1 MLPATTE
8 LTPLILVIARFADRV
23 LENVQVESTA
33 ASGVNTAVRVLP
45 VNTSDGVRDTAVPVS
60 SFKQVMPVMYL
71 VMLVFAPEVSATVTE
86 PDRLC

>member
-8 LTPLILVIARFADRV
+8 LTPLVLVIPRFADRV
-23 LENVQVESTA
+23 LVNVQVESTVA
-33 ASGVNTAVRVLP
+33 GGVNTAVRVLP
-45 VNTSDGVRDTAVPVS
+45 VNTNDGVGDTAAPVS

-71 VMLVFAPEVSATVTE
+71 VMLVFPPEVSATVTE

>member
-8 LTPLILVIARFADRV
+8 LTPLVLVIARFADRV
-23 LENVQVESTA
+23 FVNVQVESTVA
-33 ASGVNTAVRVLP
+33 GGVNTAVRVLP
-45 VNTSDGVRDTAVPVS
+45 VNTNDGVGDTAAPVR

-71 VMLVFAPEVSATVTE
+71 VILVFAPEVSATVTE

>member
-8 LTPLILVIARFADRV
+8 LTPLVLVIARFADRV
-23 LENVQVESTA
+23 LVNVQVESTVA
-33 ASGVNTAVRVLP
+33 GGVNTAVRVLP
-45 VNTSDGVRDTAVPVS
+45 VNTSAGVGDTAAPVR
-60 SFKQVMPVMYL
+60 SFKQVISVMYL

>member
-8 LTPLILVIARFADRV
+8 LTPLVLVIARFADRV
-23 LENVQVESTA
+23 LVNIQVESTVA
-33 ASGVNTAVRVLP
+33 GGVNTAVRVLP
-45 VNTSDGVRDTAVPVS
+45 VNTNDGVGDTAAPVR